1 MKNDFTPQEIAEMH
15 DRNENSAE
23 RLRISRKYSFI
34 TRSKRSWMTSQR
46 VVITLLGLTASS

>member
-15 DRNENSAE
+15 DRNENFSGKVADF
-23 RLRISRKYSFI
+23 SFI